1 MNRTEAKLPASTGQQ
16 TDASPESISFIVQHR
31 VRADAQAAYETWL
44 AETMRVAGSF
54 AGHQGVHVVR
64 PAAGSTS
71 YTIVVRFATYEEATR
86 WHQSDERARLVEA
99 LHPYLES
106 GEQVS
111 IGAGIDYWFQPRPA
125 APGEPPMKPPAWK
138 QWLITTSVI
147 WPLTMIVPWLF
158 RPVFRAAPLLGMY
171 GVAHV
176 IIASVIVAL
185 VVWVIMP
192 RYTQLVHGW
201 LFRKD

>member
-1 MNRTEAKLPASTGQQ
+1 MNRTQAKPLAATGQQ
-16 TDASPESISFIVQHR
+16 ADASPESVSFVVQHR
-31 VRADAQAAYETWL
+31 VRADALAAYETWL

-54 AGHQGVHVVR
+54 PGHQGVHVVR
-64 PAAGSTS
+64 PAAGGTS
-71 YTIVVRFATYEEATR
+71 YTIVVRFATYDEATR
-86 WHQSDERARLVEA
+86 WHQSAERERLVEA

-147 WPLTMIVPWLF
+147 WPLTMVVPWLF
-158 RPVFRAAPLLGMY
+158 RPVFKAMPLLGMF

-192 RYTQLVHGW
+192 RDTQLVHGW